1 MRFMSFNTQHCRN
14 YLTGEIDFDIM
25 AKAILDCG
33 ADVIGL
39 NEMRGEG
46 PDAGYTAQ
54 MERLAA
60 LTGMHYVF
68 APAIYVPNKGPY
80 GNGLLSKIPILSAD
94 TVFIPDPAEKTSG
107 GHYESRAV
115 LKAELEGGVTVL
127 VTHFG
132 LMPDE
137 QQNAVQTVTAHL
149 TAEKCIL
156 MGDFNVT
163 PENPVLAPIR
173 ARMQDA
179 AVAFDAEKQSYPSDV
194 PDRKID
200 YIFASRDARITEA
213 DIPAVVASDH
223 RPHLATV
230 IFA

>member
-68 APAIYVPNKGPY
+68 APAIYVPRKGPY
-80 GNGLLSKIPILSAD
+80 GNAENAKTHAIPRYQHGKAGAPRHLGHGGERGDLDLLCDHPKP
-94 TVFIPDPAEKTSG
+94 F
-107 GHYESRAV
+107 
-115 LKAELEGGVTVL
+115 
-127 VTHFG
+127 
-132 LMPDE
+132 
-137 QQNAVQTVTAHL
+137 QQQLHGCRL
-149 TAEKCIL
+149 
-156 MGDFNVT
+156 
-163 PENPVLAPIR
+163 
-173 ARMQDA
+173 
-179 AVAFDAEKQSYPSDV
+179 
-194 PDRKID
+194 
-200 YIFASRDARITEA
+200 
-213 DIPAVVASDH
+213 
-223 RPHLATV
+223 
-230 IFA
+230 

>member
-1 MRFMSFNTQHCRN
+1 MSFNTQHCRN
-14 YLTGEIDFDIM
+14 YLTGEIDFEVM
-25 AKAILDCG
+25 AKTILDCG
-33 ADVIGL
+33 ADVVGL

-46 PDAGYTAQ
+46 PDAAYTAQ
-54 MERLAA
+54 METLAA
-60 LTGMHYVF
+60 RTGMQYAF
-68 APAIYVPNKGPY
+68 APAIYVPSKGPY
-80 GNGLLSKIPILSAD
+80 GNGLLSKRPILSAK
-94 TVFIPDPAEKTSG
+94 TVPIPDPVEKTPG

-132 LMPDE
+132 LEPDE
-137 QQNAVQTVTAHL
+137 QANAVRTVAENL

-163 PENPVLAPIR
+163 PENPVLKPIR
-173 ARMQDA
+173 ALMQDA
-179 AVAFDAEKQSYPSDV
+179 ADAFEAEKLSFPSDV

-200 YIFASRDARITEA
+200 YIFASRDARITVA

-230 IFA
+230 IFD